1 MQDISQLE
9 NDVAEALADLRMIVA
24 DARALLKTADVVS
37 EEALDAD
44 RRVAEASQKAQIL
57 AKLLRE
63 TKRGQLH
70 WVQAGLY
77 GMP

>member
-70 WVQAGLY
+70 
-77 GMP
+77 